1 MIAPSMGE
9 PFTITLPPEML
20 RAVEVLAERDGKSV
34 SDFILEV
41 FAECIE
47 DARDISAADSAHLRF
62 MENQESFSRD
72 EVRERY
78 FL

>member
-1 MIAPSMGE
+1 MDE

-41 FAECIE
+41 LAECIE
-47 DARDISAADSAHLRF
+47 DDRDASAADSAHLRF
-62 MENQESFSRD
+62 MENQESFSID
-72 EVRERY
+72 EVRKRY
-78 FL
+78 SL